1 MALKAII
8 DNLDDIPE
16 ALREHYAEKDG
27 AFYLA
32 LDDFGKHP
40 GAVTLKATLN
50 KLNREKADLAAK
62 VAEWEPRI
70 AALPEDFDPADWE
83 RLKSGKTGDEALAQI
98 KEQHQ
103 RAMEQAR
110 NKHAEDLARLAGDLQ
125 ERDSYIDRTTRQEAL
140 RKSLREAGIDPT
152 HEDLIADH
160 LARQVKVAREET
172 GERRAFVETDIG
184 EVGVAD
190 FVADW
195 AKSKGK
201 PYLRPVSGPDAM
213 GGGRRFAG
221 EANPFAANHWNKT
234 AQAQLPA
241 DKREAMARAA
251 GFKDYAAAVRAS
263 QPLAKA

>member
-1 MALKAII
+1 MALKAIVEDI
-8 DNLDDIPE
+8 DSVDE
-16 ALREHYAEKDG
+16 GLREHYAEKDG
-27 AFYLA
+27 VWYLA

-40 GAVTLKATLN
+40 GAVTLKKTLDR
-50 KLNREKADLAAK
+50 LNRDKAELAAK
-62 VAEWEPRI
+62 VAEWEPKVS
-70 AALPEDFDPADWE
+70 ALPEDFDPAEWE
-83 RLKSGKTGDEALAQI
+83 RLKSGKTGDEAVAQI

-103 RAMEQAR
+103 RALEQAR
-110 NKHAEDLARLAGDLQ
+110 NKHAEELAKLAAEVQ
-125 ERDSYIDRTTRQEAL
+125 ERDGYIDRTTRLDAL

-152 HEDLIADH
+152 HEDLIIDH
-160 LARQVKVAREET
+160 LAKQVKVAREET

-195 AKSKGK
+195 AKTKGK

-251 GFKDYAAAVRAS
+251 GFKDYATAVRAS
-263 QPLAKA
+263 QPLAKT